1 MIDKRSIVP
10 LLTENMNLFGQSPFA
25 NIPPVVKNLLII
37 NIIFFIATLIFENM
51 GIQLAY
57 YLGAFYFN
65 SPYFRIWQIITYMFM
80 HGGWAHI
87 FFNMFALY
95 MFGPAIEYYMGSK
108 RFFNYYFIT
117 GLGALALQMFV
128 QAMEVHSIVG
138 SFILN
143 PATHYNI
150 SPESVEKLRAIYSEP
165 MVGAS
170 GALFGILVAFGVLY
184 SETSLYIMLIPIPVK
199 AKYAVIGYIVV
210 ELYLGL
216 SQHQGD
222 SVAHFAHLG
231 GALFGYILLKIWGM
245 HRTNDFY

>member
-1 MIDKRSIVP
+1 
-10 LLTENMNLFGQSPFA
+10 MNLFGQSPLA
-25 NIPPVVKNLLII
+25 NLSPVVKNLLII
-37 NIIFFIATLIFENM
+37 NVIFFIATLIFQNA

-57 YLGAFYFN
+57 YLGAFYFD
-65 SPYFRIWQIITYMFM
+65 SPYFRVWQIITYMFM
-80 HGGWAHI
+80 HGGWTHI

-95 MFGPAIEYYMGSK
+95 MFGPAIEYFMGSK

-117 GLGALALQMFV
+117 GLGALALQMLV
-128 QAMEVHSIVG
+128 QAIEVHGLLG
-138 SFILN
+138 SFTFN
-143 PATHYNI
+143 PALSAGIT
-150 SPESVEKLRAIYSEP
+150 PEAVQKLQAIYSEP

-184 SETSLYIMLIPIPVK
+184 SETNLYIMLIPIPIK

-216 SQHQGD
+216 NQHQGD

-231 GALFGYILLKIWGM
+231 GALFGYILLKVWRL
-245 HRTNDFY
+245 HRANDF

>member
-1 MIDKRSIVP
+1 
-10 LLTENMNLFGQSPFA
+10 MNLFGQSPLA
-25 NIPPVVKNLLII
+25 NLTPVVKNLLII
-37 NIIFFIATLIFENM
+37 NIIFFIATLVFQSM
-51 GIQLAY
+51 GIELAFH
-57 YLGAFYFN
+57 LGAFYFN
-65 SPYFRIWQIITYMFM
+65 SPHFRVWQIITYMFM

-95 MFGPAIEYYMGSK
+95 MFGPAIENYMGSK

-117 GLGALALQMFV
+117 GLGALALQMLV
-128 QAMEVHSIVG
+128 QAIEVHGILG
-138 SFILN
+138 SFTFD
-143 PATHYNI
+143 PAMNYNI
-150 SPESVEKLRAIYSEP
+150 SPEDVGRLRAIYAEP

-184 SETSLYIMLIPIPVK
+184 AETSLYIMLIPIPVK

-245 HRTNDFY
+245 HKTNDFY

>member
-1 MIDKRSIVP
+1 
-10 LLTENMNLFGQSPFA
+10 MNLFGQSPLA
-25 NIPPVVKNLLII
+25 NLSPVVKNLLII
-37 NIIFFIATLIFENM
+37 NIIFFIATLIFQNS

-57 YLGAFYFN
+57 YLGAFYFD
-65 SPYFRIWQIITYMFM
+65 SPYFRVWQIITYMFM
-80 HGGWAHI
+80 HGGWTHI

-95 MFGPAIEYYMGSK
+95 MFGPAIEYFMGSK

-117 GLGALALQMFV
+117 GLGALALQMLV
-128 QAMEVHSIVG
+128 QAIEVHGLIG
-138 SFILN
+138 SFTLN
-143 PATHYNI
+143 PTLNSGI
-150 SPESVEKLRAIYSEP
+150 TPETVQKLQAIYSEP

-184 SETSLYIMLIPIPVK
+184 SETNLYIMLIPIPIK

-216 SQHQGD
+216 NQHQTD

-231 GALFGYILLKIWGM
+231 GALFGYILLKVWRL
-245 HRTNDFY
+245 HRANDY

>member
-1 MIDKRSIVP
+1 
-10 LLTENMNLFGQSPFA
+10 MNLFGQSFFA

-37 NIIFFIATLIFENM
+37 NVLFFIATLVFGNM
-51 GIQLAY
+51 GIRLENI
-57 YLGAFYFN
+57 LGAFYFN
-65 SPYFRIWQIITYMFM
+65 SPYFRVWQPITYMFM

-87 FFNMFALY
+87 FFNMWALY
-95 MFGPAIEYYMGSK
+95 MFGPAIEYFMGSK

-117 GLGALALQMFV
+117 GLGALALQMLV
-128 QAMEVHSIVG
+128 QAIEVHNIIG
-138 SFILN
+138 SFIVDTSLQ
-143 PATHYNI
+143 YNI
-150 SPESVEKLRAIYSEP
+150 SPENGEKLHDIYAAP

-170 GALFGILVAFGVLY
+170 GALFGVLVAFGVLY
-184 SETSLYIMLIPIPVK
+184 AETSLYIMLIPVPIK

-231 GALFGYILLKIWGM
+231 GALFGYILLKVW
-245 HRTNDFY
+245 RLTPDKRF